1 MSKKK
6 LKKKVSKLRAELTLS
21 RAAGVGLM
29 HILDEASE
37 SRAKVSL
44 LLDDLSNDN
53 AELKRLLDAERD
65 SCDNLNHLLE
75 EAKNDNEALANKLD
89 GFGDLIA
96 IHESQIARLKN
107 QPKATKGTKWEN

>member
-53 AELKRLLDAERD
+53 AELK
-65 SCDNLNHLLE
+65 N
-75 EAKNDNEALANKLD
+75 
-89 GFGDLIA
+89 
-96 IHESQIARLKN
+96 QLKT
-107 QPKATKGTKWEN
+107 TKGTKWEN

>member
-6 LKKKVSKLRAELTLS
+6 LKKKVSKLRADLTLS

-29 HILDEASE
+29 HIFDEASE

-53 AELKRLLDAERD
+53 AELKNQLTA
-65 SCDNLNHLLE
+65 
-75 EAKNDNEALANKLD
+75 AKNDNEAMANKLE
-89 GFGDLIA
+89 GFMANGDLIP
-96 IHESQIARLKN
+96 IYERQIASLKN
-107 QPKATKGTKWEN
+107 QLKTTKGTKWEN

>member
-53 AELKRLLDAERD
+53 AELKNQLTA
-65 SCDNLNHLLE
+65 
-75 EAKNDNEALANKLD
+75 AKNDNEAMANKLD

-96 IHESQIARLKN
+96 IHESQMARLKN